1 MVHLNSSTKTH
12 TKTRT
17 KIPQDTEKTIKT
29 HDLIC
34 STRSIARVF
43 AELSE
48 QKKVTIEEMEFGA
61 LRHIPKLKVLHKLLK
76 ELILCFDLYH
86 GFLDTRYGKIYITPA
101 KIGDA
106 LGLISGR
113 DNFSEKVAYNKLNEQ
128 QKEIAD
134 CFKGATLA
142 FLTKSVTD
150 MSVEGD
156 ENLLKFKMTFILFV
170 QKCFLLSTTTSTVS
184 LVQKP
189 PLLHVETFP
198 DPEADDAPR
207 PPWVGT
213 GHERVWSAGLPSR
226 QIMKQS
232 EKVEETSKKRKQK
245 EKRLKRKNGGAAKT
259 NVALDNRDSMDAQYD
274 LSQALPIVNSF
285 SESEPM
291 LQIQMSLARSVNAP
305 SNNNYQFQTQHQAP
319 VETLKKESKQ
329 EVSLNLSF
337 GIPTASPQR
346 NFGKPWHKSTDLEK
360 LVEAVIDAG
369 LTIALQYAEQTS
381 VEPSLSTPEG
391 YKTPVKEKEVVSA
404 MCMVLNDRKCRR
416 LDEEIYC
423 LPTNIVNLMLGKHN
437 HKYIDPNTK
446 ASYHISEFKEYLSFL
461 DKRKLTSHPFV
472 ISQMRVY
479 VGAKLLVDNEEG
491 LEAPHISIS
500 SQRTFY
506 DCEIYV
512 MKWLETID
520 PKKIKK
526 WKIQMREYGP
536 TIFLDKV
543 NKLRDKVIEA
553 SNAIRIP
560 MPSAALSNPF
570 CKFSYED
577 IESK

>member
-1 MVHLNSSTKTH
+1 MLLLSIDK
-12 TKTRT
+12 
-17 KIPQDTEKTIKT
+17 EKPHYNKT

-207 PPWVGT
+207 PPW
-213 GHERVWSAGLPSR
+213 
-226 QIMKQS
+226 
-232 EKVEETSKKRKQK
+232 
-245 EKRLKRKNGGAAKT
+245 
-259 NVALDNRDSMDAQYD
+259 
-274 LSQALPIVNSF
+274 
-285 SESEPM
+285 
-291 LQIQMSLARSVNAP
+291 
-305 SNNNYQFQTQHQAP
+305 
-319 VETLKKESKQ
+319 
-329 EVSLNLSF
+329 LSF

-391 YKTPVKEKEVVSA
+391 YKTPVKEKEVIEE
-404 MCMVLNDRKCRR
+404 LREKC
-416 LDEEIYC
+416 Y
-423 LPTNIVNLMLGKHN
+423 
-437 HKYIDPNTK
+437 
-446 ASYHISEFKEYLSFL
+446 
-461 DKRKLTSHPFV
+461 
-472 ISQMRVY
+472 
-479 VGAKLLVDNEEG
+479 
-491 LEAPHISIS
+491 
-500 SQRTFY
+500 
-506 DCEIYV
+506 
-512 MKWLETID
+512 
-520 PKKIKK
+520 
-526 WKIQMREYGP
+526 
-536 TIFLDKV
+536 
-543 NKLRDKVIEA
+543 
-553 SNAIRIP
+553 
-560 MPSAALSNPF
+560 
-570 CKFSYED
+570 
-577 IESK
+577 